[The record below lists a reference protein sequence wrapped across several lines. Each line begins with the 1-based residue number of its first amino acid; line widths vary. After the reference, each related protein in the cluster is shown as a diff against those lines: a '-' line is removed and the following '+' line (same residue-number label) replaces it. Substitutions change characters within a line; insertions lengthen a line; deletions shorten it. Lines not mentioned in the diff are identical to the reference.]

1 MKTNTPQSNLFLLFI
16 IIIVIAGI
24 FIINGSY
31 QSKKEHFTVNDAD
44 LIKKI
49 ADRVSECFGADVVSL
64 DDEELNALNY
74 DFFYQNHNEIL
85 IRIQTQIER
94 ELTNKYKQLHQFI
107 ANEYCDKTIHANRYS
122 KFQEKYQQ
130 HIDDLYD
137 KVACTALYLKRIYFV
152 LNQKA
157 ESTLN
162 SINPSNI
169 NLKEEQL
176 QRVKYHLT
184 CIQRITLPIMDT
196 LKSKTQ
202 DIREFVQEIST
213 LIKKLALDLICTS
226 AGQDDGC
233 YDYCA
238 KQQSKN
244 PDFKNNK
251 LFNPMIPVP
260 PNDPVI
266 KTLYVNLKS
275 DETLRCQPAPYTG
288 QINIGLGEDSSY
300 STRYTSSSSQTT
312 DTPSPRGRGTEASG
326 TTDTP
331 SPSSSGSGGNRTGGS
346 GAGGSGAGGNRT
358 GGSGTGG
365 SGTGDSGAGGNRTG
379 GSGSGGNRTGGSG
392 TGGSGTGGSGAGGS
406 SGSGGRSPRR
416 TPEPEDEEDKR
427 PRPRNPR
434 RTQSPRPEDDNYRYN
449 RHRRTQEY
457 EGSPDYISDNYEIT
471 FSQPNIH
478 LENSKGPNNFF
489 IPNIW
494 IEEYQTV

>member
-1 MKTNTPQSNLFLLFI
+1 MKSNTTQSNLFLLFI
-16 IIIVIAGI
+16 IIIVIAAI
-24 FIINGSY
+24 FIINCSY

-64 DDEELNALNY
+64 DNEELNALNY

-85 IRIQTQIER
+85 IRIQTQIEK

-122 KFQEKYQQ
+122 KFQEKYQE

-157 ESTLN
+157 ESTFN

-184 CIQRITLPIMDT
+184 CIQRITLPIIDT

-213 LIKKLALDLICTS
+213 LIQKLAIDLICTS

-260 PNDPVI
+260 PNDPII

-288 QINIGLGEDSSY
+288 QTNIGLGEDSSY
-300 STRYTSSSSQTT
+300 STRYTSSSSQTA
-312 DTPSPRGRGTEASG
+312 DTPLPSSSGSGGRG

-331 SPSSSGSGGNRTGGS
+331 SPSSSGARGSGTRGSGTGGS
-346 GAGGSGAGGNRT
+346 GS

-365 SGTGDSGAGGNRTG
+365 SGSGGSGAR
-379 GSGSGGNRTGGSG
+379 GSGSGGSGARGSG
-392 TGGSGTGGSGAGGS
+392 TGGSGTGGSGARGSGTGGS

-416 TPEPEDEEDKR
+416 TPAPEDEEEER
-427 PRPRNPR
+427 PRRRNPR
-434 RTQSPRPEDDNYRYN
+434 RTQSPPPEDDNYRYN

-471 FSQPNIH
+471 FSQPNIR